1 MKIPPILEIGGVL
14 ISSDILTECFCCDY
28 EKCKGI
34 CCVEGTAG
42 APVTMDEIAA
52 MEDRLD
58 EVWPLLSASAQS
70 VIDRQGVAYADEEG
84 DMVTSIVCGKECVF
98 AKENDGCWL
107 CMLEKQYREKNSSF
121 SHSLNFSFSQFLN
134 NMTTIELDMIQ
145 TAGLGALALF
155 VGMILTRK
163 IAFLQKFCVPSP
175 VSGGIIFSLLTLAL
189 YGWFHVEV
197 SFDGTLKDVFMLAFF
212 TSVGFQSDLKVIKQ
226 GGKLL
231 VIMLA
236 LLVVIIAMQN
246 LMPMGVT
253 RLMGAHPL
261 IGMAS
266 GSISMT
272 GGHGTAGGFASVLE
286 QLGLHGAGTIGM
298 AAATFGLIAGSMLG
312 GPLAERIIQ
321 TKLTHEQM
329 QQDAEIDPAMA
340 GIESDEAS
348 PSGRAQRISTNEQ
361 EFQQYAKAAYWIILV
376 MGAGTLLSWL
386 LAKTGITFPT
396 YFGALI
402 LAAVVRNV
410 MGFVSYKEDGQWVKA
425 DKLLDME
432 RIISVGNICL
442 AMFLGMAMI
451 SLKLWEL
458 HSLALPLIIILVSQ
472 VLMMALFAYFV
483 AFPLLGRDY
492 DAAVLCAGI
501 CGFGLGATPNAMAN
515 MSAVCYKYHYT
526 VKPFLIVPIIGAMFA
541 DMINTGIIS
550 IFLNML

>member
-1 MKIPPILEIGGVL
+1 M
-14 ISSDILTECFCCDY
+14 
-28 EKCKGI
+28 
-34 CCVEGTAG
+34 
-42 APVTMDEIAA
+42 
-52 MEDRLD
+52 
-58 EVWPLLSASAQS
+58 
-70 VIDRQGVAYADEEG
+70 
-84 DMVTSIVCGKECVF
+84 TS
-98 AKENDGCWL
+98 
-107 CMLEKQYREKNSSF
+107 
-121 SHSLNFSFSQFLN
+121 
-134 NMTTIELDMIQ
+134 IELDMIQ
-145 TAGLGALALF
+145 TAGVGALALI
-155 VGMILTRK
+155 VGMVLTRK
-163 IAFLQKFCVPSP
+163 VDFLQKFCVPSP

-189 YGWFHVEV
+189 YGWFDVEV

-231 VIMLA
+231 VIMLT
-236 LLVVIIAMQN
+236 LLAVIIALQN
-246 LMPMGVT
+246 IMPTGIA
-253 RLMGAHPL
+253 RLMGVDPL
-261 IGMAS
+261 IGMAA

-286 QLGLHGAGTIGM
+286 GMGLHGAGTIGM
-298 AAATFGLIAGSMLG
+298 AAATFGLIAGSMIG
-312 GPLAERIIQ
+312 GPLAERIVRK
-321 TKLTHEQM
+321 KLTHEQM
-329 QQDAEIDPAMA
+329 QPQDEEIDPAMA

-348 PSGRAQRISTNEQ
+348 PTGRAKRISTNEQ
-361 EFQQYAKAAYWIILV
+361 EFQQYAKAFYCILLV

-402 LAAVVRNV
+402 LAAIARNTL
-410 MGFVSYKEDGQWVKA
+410 GFVSFKRNGKSMKA

-442 AMFLGMAMI
+442 SLFLGMAMI

-458 HSLALPLIIILVSQ
+458 QSLALPLVVMLVSQ

-492 DAAVLCAGI
+492 DAAVLCAGM

-515 MSAVCYKYHYT
+515 MSAVCYKYRYT

-541 DMINTGIIS
+541 DLINTGIITL
-550 IFLNML
+550 FLNIL